1 MSRSRTQILIVTAIA
16 AAVMLLFPPFEIRL
30 DSATLNMG
38 YGFLL
43 SPPRQG
49 SVSASISLGVLVAQ
63 WAVLA
68 FVGFVA
74 WIVVSKRAGSREYT
88 DSTAIP
94 ATRESQTEDEAEESP
109 RQAESVAMPSTA
121 DISGWQF
128 SLGLLVLFLAVV
140 VLRGPQKTSIS
151 PDGRV
156 QLLANHFGFSV
167 GISIVGILIAAIGE
181 CIARASKRPKT
192 AFRRNALIGAWLF
205 AALAAIGLM
214 ASSNRDLATA
224 RQSASAAHSPDDRL
238 AQEQTPPVSKR
249 LIVPS
254 VPPTAENTADSVW
267 ARPPIGLTPW
277 AKIADKPQYVE
288 GTVAQRAAIRDLY
301 WKVCLVPL
309 ILPDRLDVAQDQFL
323 SVVTEI
329 DGRLPPAA
337 QPPSSGRKSLSEYLR
352 ERERD
357 RRAAVSAD
365 TMSRWCRNW

>member
-1 MSRSRTQILIVTAIA
+1 MSRSRTQILMATAIA
-16 AAVMLLFPPFEIRL
+16 AVVMLLFPPFEIRL

-43 SPPRQG
+43 SPPHQG

-68 FVGFVA
+68 FVGFIA
-74 WIVVSKRAGSREYT
+74 WIVVSKRAGSREYA

-94 ATRESQTEDEAEESP
+94 ATHELQTEDEVEESP
-109 RQAESVAMPSTA
+109 QNAESVAMPSTA

-128 SLGLLVLFLAVV
+128 GLGLLGLFLAVV
-140 VLRGPQKTSIS
+140 VLRGPQMTSLS

-156 QLLANHFGFSV
+156 QLLANHFGFSA
-167 GISIVGILIAAIGE
+167 GISIVGLLIAAIGE

-192 AFRRNALIGAWLF
+192 ALRRNALIGAWLF

-214 ASSNRDLATA
+214 ASSNRDMATA
-224 RQSASAAHSPDDRL
+224 RQSTSTAHSPDDGI
-238 AQEQTPPVSKR
+238 AQEQTPPASKR
-249 LIVPS
+249 LIVPA

-277 AKIADKPQYVE
+277 AKIANKPEYVE

-301 WKVCLVPL
+301 WKMCVAPL
-309 ILPDRLDVAQDQFL
+309 ILPDRLDVAQGQFL

-337 QPPSSGRKSLSEYLR
+337 QPSSSGRKSLSEYLR
-352 ERERD
+352 ERDRD

-365 TMSRWCRNW
+365 TVNRWCRNW